1 MHAQGKSAD
10 DIEGWIID
18 YLVRTLGLAAM
29 VPRPETRLLEVGLDS
44 VEAVGLADALEGWL
58 GTSVTPTIAWEQPTI
73 AALARYLSGEESAPA
88 RGEARTLRD
97 HDATSEDTA
106 GGHPFATFVNPEIG
120 RLLGQLA
127 LDKRF
132 VRGEGCTL
140 HDHEGRRYI
149 DFIAAY
155 GALPLGHNPPEIWDA
170 LLAARA
176 EGVPNF
182 VQPSYLEAAGQLA
195 ARLLTLTPPGMRYV
209 TFANSGA
216 EAMEAAIK
224 MCRMATGRL
233 GILSTEGS
241 FHGKT
246 LGALSATGNPRYQGS
261 SGAPVPHF
269 DLIPYGDPAALR
281 AAFASRPGHYAAF
294 LVEPIQGEGGI
305 VEPPP
310 GYLSEVRDAC
320 DQAGVLLVFDEIQT
334 GLGRTGRWFA
344 CEHDGVVPDVMALA
358 KALGG
363 GLVPIGAVV
372 AAAHVH
378 TEEFGLK
385 HSSTFAGGGLACRVG
400 LAMLERLARDEGALI
415 RQVAENGR
423 RFKDELERLA
433 SRYPHLIAEVRGRG
447 FLLGLRFAVH
457 RRTWPSSILAVAA
470 EEGGL
475 APIFASYLLNVE
487 GVRLAP
493 TLNGTDV
500 IRIEPP
506 LVATWDDCETVLAA
520 IARALEAFAVGDAA
534 RVLGSICAR
543 APRTPLARP
552 RRSPPRA
559 APRPRQGDGR
569 FAFLLHPLDLQSYA
583 DFDPSLAA
591 LPPDE
596 LEAAVR
602 CVHGLA
608 SPAVVGDARIS
619 SASGHAAYGEF
630 ILVGHTADELL
641 AMSHEQAVAV
651 IREAVDLA
659 RDRGARI
666 VGLGA
671 FTSIVTQGGR
681 AVSDAGV
688 PVTSGNSYTVVA
700 AHDALMLALAERR
713 TSGHA
718 LGTGRMRAWPHQPA
732 AGAMPAATP
741 ASPGPARGA
750 AVAVIGAGGAIGRA
764 LAILMAQ
771 EAASLVLVGNP
782 QRSAE
787 QARARLLDVAA
798 AACRYVIEQAARDP
812 DRPRGALATHILTSG
827 DPPPADASLEA
838 FYRFAARLDRDGAL
852 VLTQDSAAAAREAD
866 ALLMVTSATGALLE
880 PEDIRPDAII
890 CDVSRPHNIGP
901 ELRAARPDV
910 QVIDGGIIAIPGQP
924 DIGCF
929 GLPIGHAYACMAETM
944 TLALDQR
951 YEHMSLGGELDLA
964 AVDSLRAL
972 AMKHGFRVVAPHR
985 AEGAPPAERERA

>member
-1 MHAQGKSAD
+1 MHAQSKSAR

-18 YLVRTLGLAAM
+18 YLVKTLGLTTM
-29 VPRPETRLLEVGLDS
+29 VPEPGTRLLEIGLDS

-73 AALARYLSGEESAPA
+73 AALARYLSGEKSAPTSA
-88 RGEARTLRD
+88 PTHIRREHIIAEA
-97 HDATSEDTA
+97 DAA
-106 GGHPFATFVNPEIG
+106 GTHPFPTFVNPDLG

-140 HDHEGRRYI
+140 HDHEGRRYL

-155 GALPLGHNPPEIWDA
+155 GALPLGHNPPEIWEA
-170 LLAARA
+170 VAAVRDQ
-176 EGVPNF
+176 GLPSF
-182 VQPSYLEAAGQLA
+182 VQPSYLEAAGTLA
-195 ARLLTLTPPGMRYV
+195 ARLLAVAPPGMRYV

-216 EAMEAAIK
+216 EAVEAAIK
-224 MCRMATGRL
+224 MCRMAAGRP
-233 GILSTEGS
+233 GILSTEQS

-246 LGALSATGNPRYQGS
+246 LGALSATGNAKYQGS
-261 SGAPVPHF
+261 SGAPAPHF
-269 DLIPYGDPAALR
+269 ERIPYGDPDALR

-294 LVEPIQGEGGI
+294 LIEPIQGEGGI

-310 GYLSEVRDAC
+310 GYLSEVRRAC
-320 DQAGVLLVFDEIQT
+320 DEAGVLLIFDEIQT

-344 CEHDGVVPDVMALA
+344 CEHDGVIPDVMTLA

-372 AAAHVH
+372 AAAHVY

-400 LAMLERLARDEGALI
+400 LATLERLGRGDGALI

-423 RFKDELERLA
+423 RFKEGLEQMA

-475 APIFASYLLNVE
+475 APLFASYMLNVE
-487 GVRLAP
+487 RVRLAP

-506 LVATWDDCETVLAA
+506 LVATWDECETVLAA
-520 IARALEAFAVGDAA
+520 IGRALEAFAAGDAA
-534 RVLGSICAR
+534 RVLGSISAGAPR
-543 APRTPLARP
+543 APRIEP

-559 APRPRQGDGR
+559 APRPRQRDGR
-569 FAFLLHPLDLQSYA
+569 FAFLLHPLDLRSYA
-583 DFDPSLAA
+583 EFDPSLAA

-596 LEAAVR
+596 LAAAVR

-608 SPAVVGDARIS
+608 SPAVVGDARI
-619 SASGHAAYGEF
+619 ASVTGQAAYGEF
-630 ILVGHTADELL
+630 ILVGHTADELMD
-641 AMSHEQAVAV
+641 MSHEQAVAV

-681 AVSDAGV
+681 AVSGAGV
-688 PVTSGNSYTVVA
+688 AVTSGNSYTVVA
-700 AHDALMLALAERR
+700 AHDALMLALAGRR
-713 TSGHA
+713 ASGLAH
-718 LGTGRMRAWPHQPA
+718 GTGRMRPVHQPA
-732 AGAMPAATP
+732 
-741 ASPGPARGA
+741 GA
-750 AVAVIGAGGAIGRA
+750 ALAVPQMIRGVTDAAIAVIGAGGAIGRA
-764 LAILMAQ
+764 VAILLAQ
-771 EAASLVLVGNP
+771 EAARLVLVGNP

-787 QARARLLDVAA
+787 QARVRLLEVAA
-798 AACRYVIEQAARDP
+798 AACRYVIEQAAREP
-812 DRPRGALATHILTSG
+812 DRPRGPLAAHILAAG
-827 DPPPADASLEA
+827 DLPPADAPLEA
-838 FYRFAARLDRDGAL
+838 FHRIAAHLDRDGAL
-852 VLTQDSAAAAREAD
+852 VLTQDAALAARQAD
-866 ALLMVTSATGALLE
+866 ALLMVTSATSVLLGA
-880 PEDIRPDAII
+880 EDIRPDAVI
-890 CDVSRPHNIGP
+890 CDVSRPRNISA

-910 QVIDGGIIAIPGQP
+910 LVIDGGVIEIPGQP

-929 GLPIGHAYACMAETM
+929 GLPTGHAYACMAETM
-944 TLALDQR
+944 TMALEQR

-964 AVDSLRAL
+964 AVDILRGL
-972 AMKHGFRVVAPHR
+972 AAKHGFQVVAPHR
-985 AEGAPPAERERA
+985 SEESPNDA